1 MKRLTLFSIKSFAGP
16 FVATF
21 FISMV
26 MLIMQFTWVYIDD
39 LMGKGL
45 SVAVIIE
52 LMFYVSASLIPLA
65 LPLAILLSSIM
76 TLGNLAENN
85 ELTALKS
92 SGLSLFRILRP
103 LTQTVVLI
111 AIATFFFSNYV
122 IPVANL
128 KWHTIIFD
136 IQETKVGMLLTPGS
150 YSKEID
156 GYAIKVKGGKDNTFY
171 GITIHDYTDPN
182 ILKTVK
188 ADSGTVYKGDNG
200 KYLLFHLSNG
210 IVHEEL
216 QAQAPV
222 FTNQGQPFHNGDFRP
237 SRTTQFKVATYKM
250 ELIGFDMNK
259 SDEELFKND
268 YEMLNVFQIN
278 EAKDSLQRKR
288 DKVMAD
294 FGKLNVN
301 NRPFSQSISFE
312 KLPKQTIAKPDP
324 KPLVKPNPVVG
335 DAIEIENLQAIPSKV
350 IKLSDLT
357 KAERIA
363 AVNEAI
369 VSARS
374 MGGVNEEQ
382 AQFLNAYNI
391 NYAQFQV
398 EFHRKFALSGAII
411 VLFFVGAPLGA
422 IVRKGGFGA
431 PVVIAAL
438 LFMVY
443 FVLFS
448 VGENL
453 SNSGVLSPFWG
464 MWLPTAVLIP
474 IACIL
479 MVAAANDLKVFDK
492 KLWRY
497 ILTFGRRR

>member
-1 MKRLTLFSIKSFAGP
+1 
-16 FVATF
+16 
-21 FISMV
+21 
-26 MLIMQFTWVYIDD
+26 MQFTWVYIDD

-52 LMFYVSASLIPLA
+52 LMFYVSAGLIPLA

-111 AIATFFFSNYV
+111 AAATFFFSNYV

-128 KWHTIIFD
+128 KWHAIIFD

-156 GYAIKVKGGKDNTFY
+156 GYAIKVKSGKDNTFY
-171 GITIHDYTDPN
+171 KITIHDYTDPN

-210 IVHEEL
+210 IIHEEL

-222 FTNQGQPFHNGDFRP
+222 FTNQGKPFHTGDFRP
-237 SRTTQFKVATYKM
+237 SRTTQFKAATYKM
-250 ELIGFDMNK
+250 ELVGFDLNK

-268 YEMLNVFQIN
+268 YEMLNVFQISD
-278 EAKDSLQRKR
+278 AKDSLQLK
-288 DKVMAD
+288 KNKFMTD
-294 FGKLNVN
+294 FGKSNLN
-301 NRPFSQSISFE
+301 NRPFNQSVNFA
-312 KLPKQTIAKPDP
+312 KLPKPAQQEKQKEAAQIQ
-324 KPLVKPNPVVG
+324 V
-335 DAIEIENLQAIPSKV
+335 LQAIPSKV
-350 IKLSDLT
+350 IQLSDLT
-357 KAERIA
+357 KAERTA
-363 AVNEAI
+363 AVNAAI
-369 VSARS
+369 ISARS
-374 MGGVNEEQ
+374 MIGTNEEQ
-382 AQFLNAYNI
+382 AQVIGAFKS
-391 NYAQFQV
+391 NYEQYQV

-422 IVRKGGFGA
+422 IIRKGGFGA

-448 VGENL
+448 VGQNL
-453 SNSGVLSPFWG
+453 ALSAVISPFWG

-479 MVAAANDLKVFDK
+479 MIAAANDLKVFDK

>member
-1 MKRLTLFSIKSFAGP
+1 
-16 FVATF
+16 
-21 FISMV
+21 MV

-45 SVAVIIE
+45 SVGVIIE
-52 LMFYVSASLIPLA
+52 LMFYVSAGLIPLA

-103 LTQTVVLI
+103 LTQTVILI
-111 AIATFFFSNYV
+111 ATATFFFSNYV

-136 IQETKVGMLLTPGS
+136 IQETKVAMLLTPGS

-156 GYAIKVKGGKDNTFY
+156 GYAIKVKSGKDNTFY
-171 GITIHDYTDPN
+171 GMTIHDYTDPN

-188 ADSGTVYKGDNG
+188 ADSGTVYRGDNG

-222 FTNQGQPFHNGDFRP
+222 FTNQGEPFHSGDFRP
-237 SRTTQFKVATYKM
+237 SRTTQFKAATYKM
-250 ELIGFDMNK
+250 ELVGFDLNN

-278 EAKDSLQRKR
+278 EANDSLQRKQ
-288 DKVMAD
+288 DKTLAD
-294 FGKLNVN
+294 LSEKNLGTGAFG
-301 NRPFSQSISFE
+301 QSVSYE
-312 KLPKQTIAKPDP
+312 KLLKKGPAKILSDTNQTNQAA
-324 KPLVKPNPVVG
+324 PLEV
-335 DAIEIENLQAIPSKV
+335 IPSKV
-350 IKLSDLT
+350 IKLSALS
-357 KAERIA
+357 KADRTA
-363 AVNEAI
+363 AVNKAI
-369 VSARS
+369 VNARE
-374 MGGVNEEQ
+374 MRINAEQQGQFVNAFKTNQ
-382 AQFLNAYNI
+382 D
-391 NYAQFQV
+391 QFQV

-443 FVLFS
+443 FILFS

-453 SNSGVLSPFWG
+453 ATASEPVLSPFWG
-464 MWLPTAVLIP
+464 MWLPTIVLIP
-474 IACIL
+474 IACVL
-479 MVAAANDLKVFDK
+479 MIAAANDMRVFDR
-492 KLWRY
+492 KLWIY
-497 ILTFGRRR
+497 ILTFGRKR

>member
-1 MKRLTLFSIKSFAGP
+1 
-16 FVATF
+16 
-21 FISMV
+21 
-26 MLIMQFTWVYIDD
+26 MQFTWVYIDD

-45 SVAVIIE
+45 SVGVIIE

-111 AIATFFFSNYV
+111 ATATFFFSNYV

-156 GYAIKVKGGKDNTFY
+156 GYAIKVKSGKDNTFY
-171 GITIHDYTDPN
+171 GITIHDYTNPN

-237 SRTTQFKVATYKM
+237 SRTTQFKAATYKM
-250 ELIGFDMNK
+250 ELIGFDLNK

-278 EAKDSLQRKR
+278 EAKDSLQRKQ
-288 DKVMAD
+288 DKFLSD
-294 FGKLNVN
+294 FGKTNLN

-312 KLPKQTIAKPDP
+312 KLPKSTVGKP
-324 KPLVKPNPVVG
+324 KAAN
-335 DAIEIENLQAIPSKV
+335 EIEKLQAIPSKI
-350 IKLSDLT
+350 IKLSELT
-357 KAERIA
+357 KKERTA
-363 AVNEAI
+363 AVNAAI

-374 MGGVNEEQ
+374 MVGTAEEQ
-382 AQFLNAYNI
+382 AQFLAAFKT
-391 NYAQFQV
+391 NYELFQI

-448 VGENL
+448 IGQNL
-453 SNSGVLSPFWG
+453 ATSGVLSPFWG

-479 MVAAANDLKVFDK
+479 MVAAANDLGVFDK

>member
-1 MKRLTLFSIKSFAGP
+1 MKRLTVFSIKSFAGP

-21 FISMV
+21 CISMV

-45 SVAVIIE
+45 SVGVIIE
-52 LMFYVSASLIPLA
+52 LMFYVSAGLIPLA

-103 LTQTVVLI
+103 LTQTVILI
-111 AIATFFFSNYV
+111 AISTFFFANYV

-156 GYAIKVKGGKDNTFY
+156 GYAIKVKSAKDNTFY
-171 GITIHDYTDPN
+171 SITIHDYTNPN

-222 FTNQGQPFHNGDFRP
+222 FTNQGQPFHTGDFRP
-237 SRTTQFKVATYKM
+237 SRTTQFKAATYKM
-250 ELIGFDMNK
+250 ELIGFDLNK

-278 EAKDSLQRKR
+278 EAKDSLQRKQN
-288 DKVMAD
+288 KVLSD
-294 FGKLNVN
+294 FGKTNVR
-301 NRPFSQSISFE
+301 NRPFSQSVSFE
-312 KLPKQTIAKPDP
+312 KLPRT
-324 KPLVKPNPVVG
+324 VVG
-335 DAIEIENLQAIPSKV
+335 KPAVNAANEIQQLQAIPSKT
-350 IKLSDLT
+350 IKLSSLT

-363 AVNEAI
+363 AVNAAI
-369 VSARS
+369 ISARS
-374 MGGVNEEQ
+374 MAGVNEEQ
-382 AQFLNAYNI
+382 AQFLNAFRI
-391 NYAQFQV
+391 NYEQFQI

-453 SNSGVLSPFWG
+453 ASSGVLSPFWG

-479 MVAAANDLKVFDK
+479 MIAAANDLGVFDK

-497 ILTFGRRR
+497 ILTFGTKR

>member
-1 MKRLTLFSIKSFAGP
+1 
-16 FVATF
+16 
-21 FISMV
+21 

-45 SVAVIIE
+45 STAVIIE

-103 LTQTVVLI
+103 LTQTVILI
-111 AIATFFFSNYV
+111 ATATFFFSNYV

-128 KWHTIIFD
+128 KWHSIIFD
-136 IQETKVGMLLTPGS
+136 IQETKVGMLITPGS

-156 GYAIKVKGGKDNTFY
+156 GYAIKVKSGKNNTFY
-171 GITIHDYTDPN
+171 GITIHDYTNPN

-188 ADSGTVYKGDNG
+188 ADSGTIYKGDNG
-200 KYLLFHLSNG
+200 KYLLFHLSHG

-222 FTNQGQPFHNGDFRP
+222 FTNQGKPFHNGDFRP
-237 SRTTQFKVATYKM
+237 SRTTQFKAATYKM
-250 ELIGFDMNK
+250 ELIGFNFNK

-268 YEMLNVFQIN
+268 FEMLNVFQIS
-278 EAKDSLQRKR
+278 EAKDSMQKKQ
-288 DKVMAD
+288 DKMLAD
-294 FGKLNVN
+294 FSKNNLN
-301 NRPFSQSISFE
+301 NRPFSQSVNFE
-312 KLPKQTIAKPDP
+312 KIK
-324 KPLVKPNPVVG
+324 NPVH
-335 DAIEIENLQAIPSKV
+335 DQKETAQEIQQLQAIPSKV

-357 KAERIA
+357 HQERAA
-363 AVNEAI
+363 AVNTAI
-369 VSARS
+369 MSARS
-374 MGGVNEEQ
+374 MSSNNLDQ
-382 AQFLNAYNI
+382 ASMTSVLNKNYNL
-391 NYAQFQV
+391 FQI

-448 VGENL
+448 VGESL
-453 SNSGVLSPFWG
+453 ANSEVISPFLG
-464 MWLPTAVLIP
+464 MWLPTLILTP

-479 MVAAANDLKVFDK
+479 MTAAANDLKVFDK
-492 KLWRY
+492 KLWIY
-497 ILTFGRRR
+497 ILSFGRRR

>member
-1 MKRLTLFSIKSFAGP
+1 
-16 FVATF
+16 
-21 FISMV
+21 

-45 SVAVIIE
+45 SVGVIIE

-103 LTQTVVLI
+103 LTQTIVLI
-111 AIATFFFSNYV
+111 AISTFFFSNYV

-128 KWHTIIFD
+128 KWHAIIFD

-156 GYAIKVKGGKDNTFY
+156 GYAIKVKSGKDNTFY

-200 KYLLFHLSNG
+200 KYLLFHLSYG
-210 IVHEEL
+210 IIHEEL

-237 SRTTQFKVATYKM
+237 SRTTQFKAATYKM
-250 ELIGFDMNK
+250 ELIGFDLNK

-278 EAKDSLQRKR
+278 EAKDSLQRKQ
-288 DKVMAD
+288 DKFLSD
-294 FGKLNVN
+294 FGKTNLN
-301 NRPFSQSISFE
+301 NRPFNQSINFE
-312 KLPKQTIAKPDP
+312 KLPKSNLGKPKIA
-324 KPLVKPNPVVG
+324 N
-335 DAIEIENLQAIPSKV
+335 EIEQLQAIPSKV

-357 KAERIA
+357 KKERTA
-363 AVNEAI
+363 AVNAAI
-369 VSARS
+369 VSTRS
-374 MGGVNEEQ
+374 MVGTAEEQ
-382 AQFLNAYNI
+382 AEFLKAYKM
-391 NYAQFQV
+391 NYELYQI
-398 EFHRKFALSGAII
+398 EFHRKFALSGAVI

-448 VGENL
+448 VGQNL
-453 SNSGVLSPFWG
+453 AVSNVLSPFWG

-479 MVAAANDLKVFDK
+479 MVAAANDMGVFDR

>member
-1 MKRLTLFSIKSFAGP
+1 
-16 FVATF
+16 
-21 FISMV
+21 

-45 SVAVIIE
+45 STAVIIE

-103 LTQTVVLI
+103 LTQTVILI
-111 AIATFFFSNYV
+111 ATATFFFSNYV

-128 KWHTIIFD
+128 KWHSIIFD
-136 IQETKVGMLLTPGS
+136 IQETKVGMLITPGS

-156 GYAIKVKGGKDNTFY
+156 GYAIKVKSGKNNTFY
-171 GITIHDYTDPN
+171 GITIHDYTNPN
-182 ILKTVK
+182 VLKTVK
-188 ADSGTVYKGDNG
+188 ADSGTIYKGDNG
-200 KYLLFHLSNG
+200 KYLLFHLSHG

-222 FTNQGQPFHNGDFRP
+222 FTNQGKPFRNGDFRP
-237 SRTTQFKVATYKM
+237 SRTTQFKAATYKM
-250 ELIGFDMNK
+250 ELIGFNFNK

-268 YEMLNVFQIN
+268 FEMLNVFQIS
-278 EAKDSLQRKR
+278 EAKDSMQKR
-288 DKVMAD
+288 QDKMLSD
-294 FGKLNVN
+294 FAKNNMN
-301 NRPFSQSISFE
+301 NRPFGQSVNLE
-312 KLPKQTIAKPDP
+312 KIQ
-324 KPLVKPNPVVG
+324 NPVP
-335 DAIEIENLQAIPSKV
+335 DQKETAREIQQLQAIPSKI
-350 IKLSDLT
+350 IKFSDLT
-357 KAERIA
+357 HKERVA
-363 AVNEAI
+363 AVNTAI
-369 VSARS
+369 MSVRS
-374 MGGVNEEQ
+374 MSSSNLDQ
-382 AQFLNAYNI
+382 ASTTSMLNKNYNL
-391 NYAQFQV
+391 FQI

-448 VGENL
+448 VGESL
-453 SNSGVLSPFWG
+453 ANSEVMSPFLG
-464 MWLPTAVLIP
+464 MWLPTIILTP

-479 MVAAANDLKVFDK
+479 MTAAANDMKVFDK
-492 KLWRY
+492 KLWLY
-497 ILTFGRRR
+497 ILSFGQRR

>member
-1 MKRLTLFSIKSFAGP
+1 
-16 FVATF
+16 
-21 FISMV
+21 

-45 SVAVIIE
+45 SVGVIIE

-103 LTQTVVLI
+103 LTQTIVLI
-111 AIATFFFSNYV
+111 SISTFFFSNYV

-128 KWHTIIFD
+128 KWHAIIFD

-156 GYAIKVKGGKDNTFY
+156 GYAIKVKSGKDNTFY

-200 KYLLFHLSNG
+200 KYLLFHLSYG
-210 IVHEEL
+210 IIHEEL

-237 SRTTQFKVATYKM
+237 SRTTQFKAATYKM
-250 ELIGFDMNK
+250 ELIGFDLNK

-278 EAKDSLQRKR
+278 EAKDSLQRKQ
-288 DKVMAD
+288 DKFLSD
-294 FGKLNVN
+294 FGKTNLN
-301 NRPFSQSISFE
+301 NRPFNQSINFE
-312 KLPKQTIAKPDP
+312 KLPKSNLGKPKIA
-324 KPLVKPNPVVG
+324 N
-335 DAIEIENLQAIPSKV
+335 EIEQLQAIPSKV

-357 KAERIA
+357 KKERTA
-363 AVNEAI
+363 AVNAAI
-369 VSARS
+369 VSTRS
-374 MGGVNEEQ
+374 MVGTAEEQ
-382 AQFLNAYNI
+382 AEFLKAYKM
-391 NYAQFQV
+391 NYELYQI
-398 EFHRKFALSGAII
+398 EFHRKFALSGAVI

-448 VGENL
+448 VGQNL
-453 SNSGVLSPFWG
+453 AVSNVLSPFWG

-479 MVAAANDLKVFDK
+479 MVAAANDMGVFDR

>member
-1 MKRLTLFSIKSFAGP
+1 
-16 FVATF
+16 
-21 FISMV
+21 MV

-45 SVAVIIE
+45 GVAVIIE
-52 LMFYVSASLIPLA
+52 LMFYVSAGLIPLA

-103 LTQTVVLI
+103 LTQTVLVI
-111 AIATFFFSNYV
+111 AIATFFFANYV

-128 KWHTIIFD
+128 KWHTIIYD

-150 YSKEID
+150 YTKEIE
-156 GYAIKVKGGKDNTFY
+156 GYAIKIKSGKDNTFK
-171 GITIHDYTDPN
+171 GITIHDYTNPN
-182 ILKTVK
+182 VLKTVK
-188 ADSGTVYKGDNG
+188 ADSGIVYKGDNG

-210 IVHEEL
+210 IIHEEL

-222 FTNQGQPFHNGDFRP
+222 FTNQGQAFHAGGDFRP
-237 SRTTQFKVATYKM
+237 SRTTQFKAATYKM
-250 ELIGFDMNK
+250 ELVGFDLNK
-259 SDEELFKND
+259 SQEELFKND
-268 YEMLNVFQIN
+268 YEMLNVFQISA
-278 EAKDSLQRKR
+278 AKDSLQKR
-288 DKVMAD
+288 LDKMTTDFAKVSLNKRPFNQSIG
-294 FGKLNVN
+294 FGKIPKGTGKTIN
-301 NRPFSQSISFE
+301 QSN
-312 KLPKQTIAKPDP
+312 Q
-324 KPLVKPNPVVG
+324 
-335 DAIEIENLQAIPSKV
+335 IEQLQAIPAKV
-350 IKLSDLT
+350 IAFSDLS
-357 KAERIA
+357 KKEKINAI
-363 AVNEAI
+363 NSAI

-374 MGGVNEEQ
+374 SEKEYVQQEEM
-382 AQFLNAYNI
+382 LSVLKT
-391 NYAQFQV
+391 NYDLYQI
-398 EFHRKFALSGAII
+398 EFHRKFALSGAIL

-422 IVRKGGFGA
+422 IIRKGGFGA

-448 VGENL
+448 VGQNL
-453 SNSGVLSPFWG
+453 ATSNDKILSPFWG

-474 IACIL
+474 IASIL
-479 MVAAANDLKVFDK
+479 MIAAANDFGVFDK

-497 ILTFGRRR
+497 ILTFGSRR

>member
-1 MKRLTLFSIKSFAGP
+1 
-16 FVATF
+16 
-21 FISMV
+21 MV

-45 SVAVIIE
+45 SVGVIIE
-52 LMFYVSASLIPLA
+52 LMFYVSAGLIPLA

-103 LTQTVVLI
+103 LTQTVILI
-111 AIATFFFSNYV
+111 ATATFFFSNYV

-136 IQETKVGMLLTPGS
+136 IQETKVAMLLTPGS
-150 YSKEID
+150 YSKEIE
-156 GYAIKVKGGKDNTFY
+156 GYAIKVKSGKDNTFY
-171 GITIHDYTDPN
+171 GMTIHDYTDPN

-188 ADSGTVYKGDNG
+188 ADSGTVYRGDNG

-222 FTNQGQPFHNGDFRP
+222 FTNEGQPFHSGDFRP
-237 SRTTQFKVATYKM
+237 SRTTQFKAATYKM
-250 ELIGFDMNK
+250 ELVGFDLNN

-278 EAKDSLQRKR
+278 EAKDSLQRKQ
-288 DKVMAD
+288 DKTLAD
-294 FGKLNVN
+294 LSEKNAATGAFGQSLNY
-301 NRPFSQSISFE
+301 E
-312 KLPKQTIAKPDP
+312 KLLKKGPAKIVKDTNKINPINQAKQANQIEQ
-324 KPLVKPNPVVG
+324 LQQVVP
-335 DAIEIENLQAIPSKV
+335 AKV
-350 IKLSDLT
+350 IKLSSLS
-357 KAERIA
+357 KAERTA
-363 AVNEAI
+363 AVNAAI
-369 VSARS
+369 VAARS
-374 MGGVNEEQ
+374 MKISSEEQ
-382 AQFLNAYNI
+382 AAFVNAYKT
-391 NYAQFQV
+391 NYDQFQV

-443 FVLFS
+443 FILFS

-453 SNSGVLSPFWG
+453 ATSSVLSPFWG
-464 MWLPTAVLIP
+464 MWLPTLVLIP

-479 MVAAANDLKVFDK
+479 MVAAANDMRVFDR
-492 KLWRY
+492 KLWFY

>member
-1 MKRLTLFSIKSFAGP
+1 MKRLTVFSIKSFAGP
-16 FVATF
+16 FVVTF
-21 FISMV
+21 CISMV

-92 SGLSLFRILRP
+92 SGLSLFRILNP
-103 LTQTVVLI
+103 LTKTVILI
-111 AIATFFFSNYV
+111 ATGTFFFSNYV

-128 KWHTIIFD
+128 KWHSIIFD
-136 IQETKVGMLLTPGS
+136 IQETKVGMLITPGS

-156 GYAIKVKGGKDNTFY
+156 GYAIKVKSGKNNTFY
-171 GITIHDYTDPN
+171 GITIHDYTNPN
-182 ILKTVK
+182 ILKTIK

-210 IVHEEL
+210 IVHEEM

-222 FTNQGQPFHNGDFRP
+222 FTNQGKPFHNGDFRP
-237 SRTTQFKVATYKM
+237 SRTTQFKAATYKM
-250 ELIGFDMNK
+250 ELVGFNFNK
-259 SDEELFKND
+259 SDEDLFKND
-268 YEMLNVFQIN
+268 FEMLNVFQIS
-278 EAKDSLQRKR
+278 EAKDSMQRKQDR
-288 DKVMAD
+288 MLSDYAKNN
-294 FGKLNVN
+294 LN
-301 NRPFSQSISFE
+301 NRPFNQSVNFE
-312 KLPKQTIAKPDP
+312 KIKKPVH
-324 KPLVKPNPVVG
+324 VKAGNTQ
-335 DAIEIENLQAIPSKV
+335 EIEQLQAIPSKV
-350 IKLSDLT
+350 IKLSDLSQ
-357 KAERIA
+357 AERIA
-363 AVNEAI
+363 AVNTAI
-369 VSARS
+369 MSARNMS
-374 MGGVNEEQ
+374 SANLEQ
-382 AQFLNAYNI
+382 GASTIILNK
-391 NYAQFQV
+391 NYTLFQI

-438 LFMVY
+438 LFMIY

-448 VGENL
+448 VGESL
-453 SNSGVLSPFWG
+453 ANSEVVSPFMG
-464 MWLPTAVLIP
+464 MWLPTIVLIP
-474 IACIL
+474 VACLL
-479 MVAAANDLKVFDK
+479 MTAAANDMKVFDK
-492 KLWRY
+492 KLWVY
-497 ILTFGRRR
+497 ILSFGRKR

>member
-1 MKRLTLFSIKSFAGP
+1 
-16 FVATF
+16 
-21 FISMV
+21 MV

-45 SVAVIIE
+45 SVGVIVE
-52 LMFYVSASLIPLA
+52 LMFYVSAGLIPLA

-103 LTQTVVLI
+103 LTKTVVVI
-111 AIATFFFSNYV
+111 ATATFFFSNYV

-156 GYAIKVKGGKDNTFY
+156 GYAIKVKSGKDNTFY
-171 GITIHDYTDPN
+171 GITIHDYTNPN

-237 SRTTQFKVATYKM
+237 SRTTQFKAATYKM
-250 ELIGFDMNK
+250 ELVGFDLNK

-278 EAKDSLQRKR
+278 DAKDSLQARQ
-288 DKVMAD
+288 DKFLLD
-294 FGKLNVN
+294 NGKINLNA
-301 NRPFSQSISFE
+301 RPFSQSISFE
-312 KLPKQTIAKPDP
+312 KLPQVTPSEKNN
-324 KPLVKPNPVVG
+324 PLVKKPKAAA
-335 DAIEIENLQAIPSKV
+335 DIEKLQAIPSKT

-357 KAERIA
+357 KQEQIN
-363 AVNEAI
+363 AVNAAI
-369 VSARS
+369 SSVRS
-374 MGGVNEEQ
+374 MKGTAEDQEQLVNSLRSNFE
-382 AQFLNAYNI
+382 L
-391 NYAQFQV
+391 FQI

-422 IVRKGGFGA
+422 IIRKGGFGA

-448 VGENL
+448 IGQNL
-453 SNSGVLSPFWG
+453 ATSGVLSPFWG

-474 IACIL
+474 IAFIL
-479 MVAAANDLKVFDK
+479 MIAAANDLGVFDR

>member
-1 MKRLTLFSIKSFAGP
+1 MKRLTVFSIKSFAGP
-16 FVATF
+16 FVVTF

-45 SVAVIIE
+45 SVGVIIE
-52 LMFYVSASLIPLA
+52 LMFYVSAGLIPLA

-103 LTQTVVLI
+103 LTQTVILI

-150 YSKEID
+150 YSNEID
-156 GYAIKVKGGKDNTFY
+156 GYAIKVKSGKNNTFY
-171 GITIHDYTDPN
+171 GITIHDYTNPN
-182 ILKTVK
+182 VLKTVK
-188 ADSGTVYKGDNG
+188 SDSGTVYKGDNG

-222 FTNQGQPFHNGDFRP
+222 FTNQGQPFHSGDFRP
-237 SRTTQFKVATYKM
+237 SRTTQFKAATYKM

-278 EAKDSLQRKR
+278 EAKDSLQRKQ
-288 DKVMAD
+288 DKILSD
-294 FGKLNVN
+294 FGKTNLNS
-301 NRPFSQSISFE
+301 RPFNQSLSFA
-312 KLPKQTIAKPDP
+312 KLPKTVP
-324 KPLVKPNPVVG
+324 VKKLKETEK
-335 DAIEIENLQAIPSKV
+335 IQQLQSVPTKV
-350 IKLSDLT
+350 IKLSSLS
-357 KAERIA
+357 KQERIA
-363 AVNEAI
+363 AVNAAI

-374 MGGVNEEQ
+374 MKISTEEQ
-382 AQFLNAYNI
+382 AQFVDAFRT
-391 NYAQFQV
+391 NYEQFQI

-448 VGENL
+448 IGQNL
-453 SNSGVLSPFWG
+453 AMSAVLSPFWG

-479 MVAAANDLKVFDK
+479 MIAAANDLRVFDK

-497 ILTFGRRR
+497 ILTLGRRR

>member
-1 MKRLTLFSIKSFAGP
+1 
-16 FVATF
+16 
-21 FISMV
+21 
-26 MLIMQFTWVYIDD
+26 MQFTWVYIDD

-45 SVAVIIE
+45 SVGVIIE
-52 LMFYVSASLIPLA
+52 LMFYVSAGLIPLA

-103 LTQTVVLI
+103 LTQTVILI
-111 AIATFFFSNYV
+111 ATATFFFSNYV

-128 KWHTIIFD
+128 KWHAIIFD

-156 GYAIKVKGGKDNTFY
+156 GYAIKVKSGKNNTFY
-171 GITIHDYTDPN
+171 GITIHDYINPN

-222 FTNQGQPFHNGDFRP
+222 FTNQGQPFHSGDFRP
-237 SRTTQFKVATYKM
+237 SRTTQFKAATYKM
-250 ELIGFDMNK
+250 ELVGFDLNK

-278 EAKDSLQRKR
+278 EAKDSLQRKQN
-288 DKVMAD
+288 KILSD
-294 FGKLNVN
+294 FGKSNLNS
-301 NRPFSQSISFE
+301 RPFSQSINFA
-312 KLPKQTIAKPDP
+312 KLPKTGP
-324 KPLVKPNPVVG
+324 VKKMQAAN
-335 DAIEIENLQAIPSKV
+335 EIQQLQSIPSKV
-350 IKLSDLT
+350 IKLSSLS
-357 KAERIA
+357 KQERIA
-363 AVNEAI
+363 AVNAAI

-374 MGGVNEEQ
+374 MAGSNEEQ
-382 AQFLNAYNI
+382 AQFVNAFKT
-391 NYAQFQV
+391 NYEQFQI

-448 VGENL
+448 VGQNL
-453 SNSGVLSPFWG
+453 ATSGVLSPFWG

-479 MVAAANDLKVFDK
+479 MAAAANDLGVFDR

-497 ILTFGRRR
+497 ILTFGKRR

>member
-1 MKRLTLFSIKSFAGP
+1 
-16 FVATF
+16 
-21 FISMV
+21 
-26 MLIMQFTWVYIDD
+26 MQFTWVYIDD

-45 SVAVIIE
+45 SVWVIIE
-52 LMFYVSASLIPLA
+52 LMFYVSAGLIPLA

-103 LTQTVVLI
+103 LTQTVILI

-136 IQETKVGMLLTPGS
+136 IQETKVAMLLTPGS

-156 GYAIKVKGGKDNTFY
+156 GYAIKVKSGKDNTFY
-171 GITIHDYTDPN
+171 GMTIHDYTDPN
-182 ILKTVK
+182 VLKTVK
-188 ADSGTVYKGDNG
+188 ADSGTVYRGDNG

-222 FTNQGQPFHNGDFRP
+222 FTNEGQPFHSGDFRP
-237 SRTTQFKVATYKM
+237 SRTTQFKAATYKM
-250 ELIGFDMNK
+250 ELVGFDINN

-278 EAKDSLQRKR
+278 EAKDSLQRR
-288 DKVMAD
+288 QDKTLAD
-294 FGKLNVN
+294 LSEKNVTTGAFGQSVN
-301 NRPFSQSISFE
+301 YE
-312 KLPKQTIAKPDP
+312 KFLKKGPSKILKDTSRINQ
-324 KPLVKPNPVVG
+324 
-335 DAIEIENLQAIPSKV
+335 LQEVIPSKV
-350 IKLSDLT
+350 IKLSSLS
-357 KAERIA
+357 KAERTA
-363 AVNEAI
+363 AVNQAI
-369 VSARS
+369 VNARE
-374 MGGVNEEQ
+374 MRNNTEQQ
-382 AQFLNAYNI
+382 AQFVNAYKS
-391 NYAQFQV
+391 NYEQFQV

-443 FVLFS
+443 FILFS

-453 SNSGVLSPFWG
+453 ATANPAVLSPFWG
-464 MWLPTAVLIP
+464 MWLPTIVLIP

-479 MVAAANDLKVFDK
+479 MVAAANDMRVFDK
-492 KLWRY
+492 KLWIY
-497 ILTFGRRR
+497 ILTFGRKR

>member
-1 MKRLTLFSIKSFAGP
+1 
-16 FVATF
+16 
-21 FISMV
+21 MV

-45 SVAVIIE
+45 STAVIIE

-103 LTQTVVLI
+103 LTQTVILI
-111 AIATFFFSNYV
+111 ATATFFFSNYV

-128 KWHTIIFD
+128 KWHSIIFD
-136 IQETKVGMLLTPGS
+136 IQETKVGMLITPGS

-156 GYAIKVKGGKDNTFY
+156 GYAIKVKSGKNNTFY
-171 GITIHDYTDPN
+171 GITIHDYTNPN

-200 KYLLFHLSNG
+200 KYLLFHLSHG

-222 FTNQGQPFHNGDFRP
+222 FTNQGKPFRSGDFRP
-237 SRTTQFKVATYKM
+237 SRTTQFKAATYKM
-250 ELIGFDMNK
+250 ELIGFNFNK

-268 YEMLNVFQIN
+268 FEMLNVFQIS
-278 EAKDSLQRKR
+278 EAKDSMQFKQ
-288 DKVMAD
+288 DKMLSD
-294 FGKLNVN
+294 FAKNNMN
-301 NRPFSQSISFE
+301 NRPFTQSVNFE
-312 KLPKQTIAKPDP
+312 KIK
-324 KPLVKPNPVVG
+324 NPVHKLNEN
-335 DAIEIENLQAIPSKV
+335 AAEIEQLQAIPEKI

-357 KAERIA
+357 PKERA
-363 AVNEAI
+363 AAI
-369 VSARS
+369 NTAIMSARGMSSNTLDQAS
-374 MGGVNEEQ
+374 MVEV
-382 AQFLNAYNI
+382 LNKNYNL
-391 NYAQFQV
+391 FQI

-448 VGENL
+448 VGESL
-453 SNSGVLSPFWG
+453 ATSEVLSPLLG
-464 MWLPTAVLIP
+464 MWLPTIVLIP

-479 MVAAANDLKVFDK
+479 MTAAANDLKVFDK
-492 KLWRY
+492 KLWIY
-497 ILTFGRRR
+497 ILSFGRRR

>member
-1 MKRLTLFSIKSFAGP
+1 
-16 FVATF
+16 
-21 FISMV
+21 MV

-45 SVAVIIE
+45 SVGVIIE

-103 LTQTVVLI
+103 LTQTIVLI
-111 AIATFFFSNYV
+111 AISTFFFSNYV

-128 KWHTIIFD
+128 KWHAIIFD

-156 GYAIKVKGGKDNTFY
+156 GYAIKVKSGKDNTFY

-200 KYLLFHLSNG
+200 KYLLFHLSYG
-210 IVHEEL
+210 IIHEEL

-237 SRTTQFKVATYKM
+237 SRTTQFKAATYKM
-250 ELIGFDMNK
+250 ELIGFDLNK

-278 EAKDSLQRKR
+278 EAKDSLQRKQ
-288 DKVMAD
+288 DKFLSD
-294 FGKLNVN
+294 FGKTNLN
-301 NRPFSQSISFE
+301 NRPFNQSINFE
-312 KLPKQTIAKPDP
+312 KLPKSNLGKPKIA
-324 KPLVKPNPVVG
+324 N
-335 DAIEIENLQAIPSKV
+335 EIEQLQAIPSKV

-357 KAERIA
+357 KKERTA
-363 AVNEAI
+363 AVNAAI
-369 VSARS
+369 VSTRS
-374 MGGVNEEQ
+374 MVGTAEEQ
-382 AQFLNAYNI
+382 AEFLKAYKM
-391 NYAQFQV
+391 NYELYQI
-398 EFHRKFALSGAII
+398 EFHRKFALSGAVI

-448 VGENL
+448 VGQNL
-453 SNSGVLSPFWG
+453 AVSNVLSPFWG

-479 MVAAANDLKVFDK
+479 MVAAANDMGVFDR

>member
-1 MKRLTLFSIKSFAGP
+1 
-16 FVATF
+16 
-21 FISMV
+21 MV

-52 LMFYVSASLIPLA
+52 LMFYVSAGLIPLA

-103 LTQTVVLI
+103 LTQTVILI
-111 AIATFFFSNYV
+111 AATTFFFSNYV

-128 KWHTIIFD
+128 KWHAIIFD

-150 YSKEID
+150 YSKEIE
-156 GYAIKVKGGKDNTFY
+156 GYAIKVKSGKDNTFY
-171 GITIHDYTDPN
+171 KMTIHDYTDPN
-182 ILKTVK
+182 IIKTVK
-188 ADSGTVYKGDNG
+188 ADSGTVYKGVNG

-210 IVHEEL
+210 IIHEEL

-222 FTNQGQPFHNGDFRP
+222 FTNQGKPFHTGDFRP
-237 SRTTQFKVATYKM
+237 SRTTQFKAATYKM
-250 ELIGFDMNK
+250 ELVGFDLNK

-278 EAKDSLQRKR
+278 DAKDSLQLK
-288 DKVMAD
+288 KNKFMTD
-294 FGKLNVN
+294 FGKSNLN
-301 NRPFSQSISFE
+301 NRPFNQSVNFE
-312 KLPKQTIAKPDP
+312 KLPKPTQQNQVKEAEQIQT
-324 KPLVKPNPVVG
+324 
-335 DAIEIENLQAIPSKV
+335 LQAIPSKV
-350 IKLSDLT
+350 IQLSDLT
-357 KAERIA
+357 KKERTA
-363 AVNEAI
+363 AVNAAI
-369 VSARS
+369 ISTRS
-374 MGGVNEEQ
+374 MIGTNEQQSEVIGTFKSNYEQ
-382 AQFLNAYNI
+382 Y
-391 NYAQFQV
+391 QV

-422 IVRKGGFGA
+422 IIRKGGFGA

-448 VGENL
+448 VGQNL
-453 SNSGVLSPFWG
+453 ALSAVVSPFWG

-479 MVAAANDLKVFDK
+479 MVAAANDMGVFDK

>member
-1 MKRLTLFSIKSFAGP
+1 
-16 FVATF
+16 
-21 FISMV
+21 MV

-45 SVAVIIE
+45 SVWVIIE
-52 LMFYVSASLIPLA
+52 LMFYVSAGLIPLA

-103 LTQTVVLI
+103 LTQTVILI
-111 AIATFFFSNYV
+111 AIGTFFFANYV

-156 GYAIKVKGGKDNTFY
+156 GYAIKVKSGKDNTFY
-171 GITIHDYTDPN
+171 SITIHDYTNPN

-222 FTNQGQPFHNGDFRP
+222 FTNQGQPFHTGDFRP
-237 SRTTQFKVATYKM
+237 SRTTQFKAATYKM
-250 ELIGFDMNK
+250 ELIGFDMTK

-268 YEMLNVFQIN
+268 YEMLNVFQID
-278 EAKDSLQRKR
+278 EAKDSLQRKQN
-288 DKVMAD
+288 KVLSD
-294 FGKLNVN
+294 FGEINLK
-301 NRPFSQSISFE
+301 NRPFSQSLNFE
-312 KLPKQTIAKPDP
+312 KLPKSTIGKPG
-324 KPLVKPNPVVG
+324 NG
-335 DAIEIENLQAIPSKV
+335 AANEIEQLQAIPSKT

-357 KAERIA
+357 KQERIA
-363 AVNEAI
+363 AVNAAI

-374 MGGVNEEQ
+374 MTGVNEEQ
-382 AQFLNAYNI
+382 ALFLNAVRT
-391 NYAQFQV
+391 NYEQFQI

-453 SNSGVLSPFWG
+453 ATAGVLSPFWG

-474 IACIL
+474 IAFIL
-479 MVAAANDLKVFDK
+479 MIAAANDLGVFDR

-497 ILTFGRRR
+497 IFTFGRRR

>member
-1 MKRLTLFSIKSFAGP
+1 
-16 FVATF
+16 
-21 FISMV
+21 

-45 SVAVIIE
+45 STAVIIE

-103 LTQTVVLI
+103 LTQTVILI
-111 AIATFFFSNYV
+111 ATATFFFSNYV

-128 KWHTIIFD
+128 KWHSIIFD

-156 GYAIKVKGGKDNTFY
+156 GYAIKVKSGKNNTFY
-171 GITIHDYTDPN
+171 GITIHDYTNPN

-200 KYLLFHLSNG
+200 RYLLFHLSHG

-222 FTNQGQPFHNGDFRP
+222 FTNQGKPFRSGDFRP
-237 SRTTQFKVATYKM
+237 SRTTQFKAATYKM
-250 ELIGFDMNK
+250 ELVGFNFNK

-268 YEMLNVFQIN
+268 FEMLNVFQIS
-278 EAKDSLQRKR
+278 EAKDSMQRKQ
-288 DKVMAD
+288 DQMLSD
-294 FGKLNVN
+294 FAKNNLN
-301 NRPFSQSISFE
+301 NRPFTQSVNFE
-312 KLPKQTIAKPDP
+312 KIK
-324 KPLVKPNPVVG
+324 NPMHKLNG
-335 DAIEIENLQAIPSKV
+335 NAQEIEQLQAIPEKV

-357 KAERIA
+357 PKERAA
-363 AVNEAI
+363 AVNTAI
-369 VSARS
+369 MSARS
-374 MGGVNEEQ
+374 MSSTTMDQ
-382 AQFLNAYNI
+382 ASMTTVLYKNYNL
-391 NYAQFQV
+391 FQI

-448 VGENL
+448 VGESL
-453 SNSGVLSPFWG
+453 ATGEVVSPILG
-464 MWLPTAVLIP
+464 MWLPTIVLIP

-479 MVAAANDLKVFDK
+479 MTAAANDMKVFDK
-492 KLWRY
+492 KLWSY
-497 ILTFGRRR
+497 ILSFGRRR

>member
-1 MKRLTLFSIKSFAGP
+1 
-16 FVATF
+16 
-21 FISMV
+21 
-26 MLIMQFTWVYIDD
+26 MQFTWVYIDD

-52 LMFYVSASLIPLA
+52 LMFYVSAGLIPLA

-103 LTQTVVLI
+103 LTQTVILI
-111 AIATFFFSNYV
+111 AAATFFFSNYV

-128 KWHTIIFD
+128 KWHAIIFD

-150 YSKEID
+150 YSREID
-156 GYAIKVKGGKDNTFY
+156 GYAIKVKSGKDNTFY
-171 GITIHDYTDPN
+171 NMTIHDYTNPN

-210 IVHEEL
+210 IIHEEL

-222 FTNQGQPFHNGDFRP
+222 FTNQGLPFHTGDFRP
-237 SRTTQFKVATYKM
+237 SRTTQFKAATYKM
-250 ELIGFDMNK
+250 ELVGFDLNK

-278 EAKDSLQRKR
+278 DAKDSLQLK
-288 DKVMAD
+288 KNKFMTD
-294 FGKLNVN
+294 FGKSNLN
-301 NRPFSQSISFE
+301 NRPFNQSVNFE
-312 KLPKQTIAKPDP
+312 KLPKPAQHDKQKEAEQIQ
-324 KPLVKPNPVVG
+324 V
-335 DAIEIENLQAIPSKV
+335 LQAIPSKV
-350 IKLSDLT
+350 IKLSDLA
-357 KAERIA
+357 KKERAA
-363 AVNEAI
+363 AVNAAI
-369 VSARS
+369 ISARS
-374 MGGVNEEQ
+374 MIGTNEEQ
-382 AQFLNAYNI
+382 SEVIGTFKS
-391 NYAQFQV
+391 NYEQYQV

-422 IVRKGGFGA
+422 IIRKGGFGA

-448 VGENL
+448 VGQNL
-453 SNSGVLSPFWG
+453 ALSAVVSPFWG

-479 MVAAANDLKVFDK
+479 MVAAANDLGVFDK

>member
-1 MKRLTLFSIKSFAGP
+1 
-16 FVATF
+16 
-21 FISMV
+21 MV

-45 SVAVIIE
+45 STAVIIE

-103 LTQTVVLI
+103 LTQTVILI
-111 AIATFFFSNYV
+111 ATATFFFSNYV

-128 KWHTIIFD
+128 KWHSIIFD
-136 IQETKVGMLLTPGS
+136 IQETKVGMLITPGS

-156 GYAIKVKGGKDNTFY
+156 GYAIKVKSGKNNTFY
-171 GITIHDYTDPN
+171 GITIHDYTNPN
-182 ILKTVK
+182 VLKTVK
-188 ADSGTVYKGDNG
+188 ADSGTIYKGDNG
-200 KYLLFHLSNG
+200 KYLLFHLSHG

-222 FTNQGQPFHNGDFRP
+222 FTNQGKPFRNGDFRP
-237 SRTTQFKVATYKM
+237 SRTTQFKAATYKM
-250 ELIGFDMNK
+250 ELIGFNFNK

-268 YEMLNVFQIN
+268 FEMLNVFQIS
-278 EAKDSLQRKR
+278 EAKDSMQKR
-288 DKVMAD
+288 QDKMLSD
-294 FGKLNVN
+294 FAKNNMN
-301 NRPFSQSISFE
+301 NRPFGQSVNLE
-312 KLPKQTIAKPDP
+312 KIQ
-324 KPLVKPNPVVG
+324 NPVP
-335 DAIEIENLQAIPSKV
+335 DQKETAREIQQLQAIPSKI
-350 IKLSDLT
+350 IKFSDLT
-357 KAERIA
+357 HKERVA
-363 AVNEAI
+363 AVNTAI
-369 VSARS
+369 MSVRS
-374 MGGVNEEQ
+374 MSSSNLDQ
-382 AQFLNAYNI
+382 ASTTSMLNKNYNL
-391 NYAQFQV
+391 FQI

-448 VGENL
+448 VGESL
-453 SNSGVLSPFWG
+453 ANSEVMSPFLG
-464 MWLPTAVLIP
+464 MWLPTIILTP

-479 MVAAANDLKVFDK
+479 MTAAANDMKVFDK
-492 KLWRY
+492 KLWLY
-497 ILTFGRRR
+497 ILSFGQRR

>member
-1 MKRLTLFSIKSFAGP
+1 
-16 FVATF
+16 
-21 FISMV
+21 
-26 MLIMQFTWVYIDD
+26 MQFTWVYIDD

-45 SVAVIIE
+45 SVGVIIE
-52 LMFYVSASLIPLA
+52 LMFYVSAGLIPLA

-103 LTQTVVLI
+103 LSQTVVLI
-111 AIATFFFSNYV
+111 ATATFFFSNYV

-156 GYAIKVKGGKDNTFY
+156 GYAIKVKSGKDNTFY
-171 GITIHDYTDPN
+171 GITIHDYTNPAV
-182 ILKTVK
+182 LKTVK

-222 FTNQGQPFHNGDFRP
+222 FTTQGEAFHNGDFRP
-237 SRTTQFKVATYKM
+237 SRTTQFKAATYKM
-250 ELIGFDMNK
+250 ELVGFDLNK

-278 EAKDSLQRKR
+278 EAKDSMQKKQ
-288 DKVMAD
+288 DKVLSD
-294 FGKLNVN
+294 FGKTNLNS
-301 NRPFSQSISFE
+301 RPFNQSISFE
-312 KLPKQTIAKPDP
+312 NLPKS
-324 KPLVKPNPVVG
+324 PLVKPKAAN
-335 DAIEIENLQAIPSKV
+335 EIEQLQAIPSRV

-357 KAERIA
+357 KAERKA
-363 AVNEAI
+363 AVEAAI

-374 MGGVNEEQ
+374 MIGTAEEQ
-382 AQFLNAYNI
+382 AQFLDAVKL
-391 NYAQFQV
+391 NYEQYQI

-448 VGENL
+448 IGQNL
-453 SNSGVLSPFWG
+453 ATSGVLSPFWG
-464 MWLPTAVLIP
+464 MWLPTVVLIP

-479 MVAAANDLKVFDK
+479 MIAAANDMGVFDR

>member
-1 MKRLTLFSIKSFAGP
+1 MKRLTVFSIQSFAGP
-16 FVATF
+16 FVVTF

-45 SVAVIIE
+45 SVGVIIE

-111 AIATFFFSNYV
+111 AVATFFFSNYV

-156 GYAIKVKGGKDNTFY
+156 GYAIKVKSGNDNTFY

-222 FTNQGQPFHNGDFRP
+222 FTNQGQPFHTGDFRP
-237 SRTTQFKVATYKM
+237 SRTTQFKAATYKM
-250 ELIGFDMNK
+250 ELVGFDLNK

-278 EAKDSLQRKR
+278 EAKDSLQRKQ
-288 DKVMAD
+288 DKFLSD
-294 FGKLNVN
+294 FGKTNLN
-301 NRPFSQSISFE
+301 NRPFSQSINFE
-312 KLPKQTIAKPDP
+312 GLPKSNLGKP
-324 KPLVKPNPVVG
+324 KVAN
-335 DAIEIENLQAIPSKV
+335 EIEQLQAIPSKI

-357 KAERIA
+357 KKERVA
-363 AVNEAI
+363 AVNAAI

-374 MGGVNEEQ
+374 MVGTAEEQ
-382 AQFLNAYNI
+382 AEFLRAFKL
-391 NYAQFQV
+391 NYEQYQI

-448 VGENL
+448 VGQNL
-453 SNSGVLSPFWG
+453 AGSGVLSPFWG

-479 MVAAANDLKVFDK
+479 MVAAANDLGVFDR

>member
-1 MKRLTLFSIKSFAGP
+1 
-16 FVATF
+16 
-21 FISMV
+21 MV

-45 SVAVIIE
+45 SVGVIIE
-52 LMFYVSASLIPLA
+52 LMFYVSAGLIPLA

-103 LTQTVVLI
+103 LTQTVILI
-111 AIATFFFSNYV
+111 SIATFFFSNYV

-128 KWHTIIFD
+128 KWHAIIFD
-136 IQETKVGMLLTPGS
+136 IQETKVAMLLTPGS

-156 GYAIKVKGGKDNTFY
+156 GYAIKVKSGENNTFY

-188 ADSGTVYKGDNG
+188 ADSGTVYRGDNG

-222 FTNQGQPFHNGDFRP
+222 FTNQGQPFHSGDFRP
-237 SRTTQFKVATYKM
+237 SRTTQFKAATYKM
-250 ELIGFDMNK
+250 ELVGFDMNK
-259 SDEELFKND
+259 SEEELFKND

-278 EAKDSLQRKR
+278 EAKDSLQRKQN
-288 DKVMAD
+288 KMLSD
-294 FGKLNVN
+294 FGKTNIN
-301 NRPFSQSISFE
+301 SRPFNQSISFS
-312 KLPKQTIAKPDP
+312 KLPKTVPSNKIKQNK
-324 KPLVKPNPVVG
+324 
-335 DAIEIENLQAIPSKV
+335 EIQQIQQLQAIPSKV
-350 IKLSDLT
+350 IKLTSLT

-363 AVNEAI
+363 AVNAAI

-374 MGGVNEEQ
+374 MSGTTEEQ
-382 AQFLNAYNI
+382 AQFIDAFRT
-391 NYAQFQV
+391 NYDQFQV

-443 FVLFS
+443 FILFS
-448 VGENL
+448 VGESL
-453 SNSGVLSPFWG
+453 ATSGVLSPFWG

-474 IACIL
+474 IAFVL
-479 MVAAANDLKVFDK
+479 MIAAANDMRVFDR
-492 KLWRY
+492 KLWFY

>member
-1 MKRLTLFSIKSFAGP
+1 
-16 FVATF
+16 
-21 FISMV
+21 MV

-103 LTQTVVLI
+103 LTQTVILI
-111 AIATFFFSNYV
+111 ATATFFFSNYV

-156 GYAIKVKGGKDNTFY
+156 GYAIKVKSGKNNTFY
-171 GITIHDYTDPN
+171 GITIHDYTNPN

-188 ADSGTVYKGDNG
+188 SDSGTVYKGVDG

-222 FTNQGQPFHNGDFRP
+222 FTNQGKPFHNGGDFRP
-237 SRTTQFKVATYKM
+237 SRTTQFKAATYKM
-250 ELIGFDMNK
+250 ELVGFDLNQ

-278 EAKDSLQRKR
+278 YAKDSMQRRLDHISKNFA
-288 DKVMAD
+288 KNNLV
-294 FGKLNVN
+294 
-301 NRPFSQSISFE
+301 NRPFNQSIAFD
-312 KLPKQTIAKPDP
+312 KLPPQNPLKKPKAVQTIRQ
-324 KPLVKPNPVVG
+324 
-335 DAIEIENLQAIPSKV
+335 LQAIPSRV
-350 IKLSDLT
+350 IQLSDLT
-357 KAERIA
+357 KAERTE
-363 AVNEAI
+363 AVNAAI

-374 MGGVNEEQ
+374 MEKSNEEQ
-382 AQFLNAYNI
+382 AELLVAYND
-391 NYAQFQV
+391 NYDKFQI

-448 VGENL
+448 IGQNL
-453 SNSGVLSPFWG
+453 ASSGVLSPFMG
-464 MWLPTAVLIP
+464 MWLPTLVLIP

-479 MVAAANDLKVFDK
+479 MVAAANDLGVFDR